1 MGKAVKLLATWKYS
15 FPTIWG
21 SNVTNNIMITSEV
34 RRTAITMN
42 LTH

>member
-1 MGKAVKLLATWKYS
+1 VKLLATWKYS

-21 SNVTNNIMITSEV
+21 TNLNTNVMITSKV